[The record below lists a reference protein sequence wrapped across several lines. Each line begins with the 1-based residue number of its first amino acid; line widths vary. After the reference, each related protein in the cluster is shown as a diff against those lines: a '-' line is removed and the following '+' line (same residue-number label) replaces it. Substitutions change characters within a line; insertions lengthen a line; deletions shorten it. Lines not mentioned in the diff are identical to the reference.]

1 MKSLFIVATLLCSIM
16 GCSAQNKNNNSNK
29 QIENKMLNK
38 KTFDIEE
45 YKRLIKESPDAMHIY
60 RKTKNGAIV
69 EINDVY
75 SHGEFIGFREDC
87 HYPNSPY
94 NTVFLYYKNG
104 VIKKSWTTFYN
115 NIIGDVSDYDS
126 LGFLTNR
133 KNYDIPYKF
142 DVKSL
147 IDKMKKE
154 YGVDLLDKKRVF
166 TVHRFAP
173 QNMGMS
179 YYEVVVYGNHE
190 VEKIFYYVDGNTG
203 ETLFQT
209 RRAFGDEG
217 MKGQELPFDE
227 YLRKLS
233 EKGAK

>member
-1 MKSLFIVATLLCSIM
+1 MKNLFIVATLLCSIM
-16 GCSAQNKNNNSNK
+16 GCSAQNKNSGNK
-29 QIENKMLNK
+29 QNQDKMLNT

-45 YKRLIKESPDAMHIY
+45 YKKI
-60 RKTKNGAIV
+60 TQKNSRGKRYIINSNGIV
-69 EINDVY
+69 IEKDEDF
-75 SHGEFIGFREDC
+75 SHGEFVGFREDC
-87 HYPNSPY
+87 HYPDSPY